1 MKEKDSIY
9 RFTQITEDHNLGEL
23 MESYMHKIPVNLSNF
38 GMSLIPSPIDS
49 FKDEFVDYIK
59 KYGLNSYLKRSG
71 IVECVVGKN
80 TPLSTI
86 TNLISDYVNE
96 ILEQTATNQ
105 ELIII
110 DPYLFKD
117 NSRCSSVDL
126 QNRIENIL
134 RLHANKISKITCIT
148 DSTKYN
154 ATIKNAVEAN
164 LKSINSALT
173 IDVQFSADYHDRFW
187 IANRNKGIVVG
198 TSLNGLGHKMALIDF
213 IDSVDVKD
221 VVDDLK
227 TNGLIV

>member
-1 MKEKDSIY
+1 MKEMDSIY
-9 RFTQITEDHNLGEL
+9 RFTQISEDHKLGEL
-23 MESYMHKIPVNLSNF
+23 MESYMHKTPVNLSNF
-38 GMSLIPSPIDS
+38 GMSLIPSPVDS

-59 KYGLNSYLKRSG
+59 KYGLNNYFKRSG
-71 IVECVVGKN
+71 LVECIVGKN
-80 TPLSTI
+80 MPLPSI
-86 TNLISDYVNE
+86 TSLVSDYVNE
-96 ILEQTATNQ
+96 ILGQTATSQ

-117 NSRCSSVDL
+117 NSRCSSADL

-134 RLHANKISKITCIT
+134 HLHANKISKIVCIT

-154 ATIKNAVEAN
+154 AAIKNAVEAN
-164 LKSINSALT
+164 LKLINSTLT
-173 IDVQFSADYHDRFW
+173 IDVKFSTDYHDRFW

-198 TSLNGLGHKMALIDF
+198 TSLNGLGNKMALIDF
-213 IDSVDVKD
+213 IDSVDIKD